1 MMRFK
6 INIELE
12 MDAFNQD
19 SAERRVQDLLSKVE
33 LKKFKER
40 NTVVTNVEYTR
51 IDKQEKQE
59 DEEQ

>member
-1 MMRFK
+1 MRFK

-19 SAERRVQDLLSKVE
+19 SAERRVKDLLSKVE

-51 IDKQEKQE
+51 IDKQEK
-59 DEEQ
+59 

>member
-12 MDAFNQD
+12 MDAFNQE
-19 SAERRVQDLLSKVE
+19 SAERRVKDLLSKVE

-59 DEEQ
+59 DAEQ